1 MRTVVT
7 EGRGTAT
14 YFALPWLVAED
25 EGLFAA
31 EGIHAEFVAPLTG
44 AQARQPILAPVDDP
58 GLVDVIRSHSM
69 FEEGAVDIYS
79 ACEWGQIHRSAESK
93 RSGKILGKRSCIA
106 SWRVSAPAIGDL
118 HRSDSESQ

>member
-1 MRTVVT
+1 
-7 EGRGTAT
+7 
-14 YFALPWLVAED
+14 
-25 EGLFAA
+25 
-31 EGIHAEFVAPLTG
+31 
-44 AQARQPILAPVDDP
+44 
-58 GLVDVIRSHSM
+58 VIRSHSM